1 MLNKCYVP
9 SSAIKCVN
17 YREYI
22 LQVDTNLEQLAG
34 GYDSE
39 PQIVS
44 QSHNPTRKYQDK
56 SLNKSLAAVL

>member
-1 MLNKCYVP
+1 MLNKCHVP
-9 SSAIKCVN
+9 SSAIKYVN

-44 QSHNPTRKYQDK
+44 QSRNPTRKY
-56 SLNKSLAAVL
+56 